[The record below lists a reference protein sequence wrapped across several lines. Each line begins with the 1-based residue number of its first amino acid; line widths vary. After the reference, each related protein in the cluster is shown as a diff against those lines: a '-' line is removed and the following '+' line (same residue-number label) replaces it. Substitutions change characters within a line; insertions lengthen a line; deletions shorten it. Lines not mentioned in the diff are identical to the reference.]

1 MKIREKQFLINPP
14 VFYTAAMKASEVKQ
28 EVTFPMRQNLSYED
42 SQALRVTRG
51 PQPTDIEECPAYGV
65 VNRQQ

>member
-1 MKIREKQFLINPP
+1 MKIRAKQFLINPP

-42 SQALRVTRG
+42 SQALRVKRG
-51 PQPTDIEECPAYGV
+51 PQPTDIKECPAYGV
-65 VNRQQ
+65 LNRQQ